1 MATSPTNRTAKLKN
15 YGSQERASAV
25 MSRIAIVGV
34 ADILSAAE
42 EALNKEH
49 TALVIADNLHT
60 DKTFSDWCLK
70 RKLLIN

>member
-1 MATSPTNRTAKLKN
+1 MATSPTNRTGKLQN

-42 EALNKEH
+42 ALNKEH
-49 TALVIADNLHT
+49 TALVIAENLHT